1 MGGIADRSSVSTPN
15 FTTMTRIVL
24 LFSFA
29 VLLAISASPL
39 SEQTYEEI
47 NQVESHKAP
56 DTADEEVDEAL
67 GDANDMGGSAAVK
80 FAARADLP
88 PAPKDP
94 VRDPMLRAIRA
105 YDEQTIIK
113 PDTTHGHSLVDTL
126 EGINEEITPKKASKK
141 VSAAV
146 GVDKKTSRH
155 LATRIS
161 ESGNIKVNLRDISP
175 QLMNTKWTA
184 HVNVPFR
191 IDVHNKFIC

>member
-1 MGGIADRSSVSTPN
+1 MGDRSSVSTPN

-56 DTADEEVDEAL
+56 DAADEDL

-126 EGINEEITPKKASKK
+126 EGINEEITP
-141 VSAAV
+141 
-146 GVDKKTSRH
+146 
-155 LATRIS
+155 
-161 ESGNIKVNLRDISP
+161 
-175 QLMNTKWTA
+175 
-184 HVNVPFR
+184 
-191 IDVHNKFIC
+191 